1 MQMRTPFLIASLT
14 VVLFCLIF
22 NSSCSSGFSDRVL
35 AQTQSNRLSPNV
47 NGSEQ
52 ADTAP
57 EYDVLLG
64 RECLKKRR
72 CFAYLVVEKE
82 LITKSRLIAL
92 VKHLKAMNK
101 KRELVRIAIF
111 DDAAVANDYLNGR
124 REIREIDNDIKG
136 LYFLDSKGEI
146 LKAKLGN
153 SAQFEVVLQN
163 GQIEGWIT
171 ETR

>member
-1 MQMRTPFLIASLT
+1 
-14 VVLFCLIF
+14 
-22 NSSCSSGFSDRVL
+22 
-35 AQTQSNRLSPNV
+35 
-47 NGSEQ
+47 
-52 ADTAP
+52 
-57 EYDVLLG
+57 
-64 RECLKKRR
+64 
-72 CFAYLVVEKE
+72 
-82 LITKSRLIAL
+82 
-92 VKHLKAMNK
+92 MNK